1 MREGIYIL
9 RLSGRLVL
17 HLSTY
22 IHRSLYSQVLNTHQ
36 ATLLFFTLL
45 RPSQTPSAS
54 QQPTPP
60 SPPYHVLHP
69 PDRTGHHTGR
79 RLPRNAAP
87 ADRARRAR
95 RPGGTAPCPRLHPRH
110 RARRPARTPRRR
122 HRAWRARRSGCVAA
136 APMPAAAPR
145 RAVAA
150 ATRRRT
156 PVPRMSG
163 RAAGRT
169 GSTPPS
175 GALARRTRRTTGC
188 LAEVRSCSLRPV
200 PLNFYHGRDDTGP
213 ALS

>member
-110 RARRPARTPRRR
+110 RARRTAACAPQHAAPADRPARRD
-122 HRAWRARRSGCVAA
+122 GAA
-136 APMPAAAPR
+136 AGIGAEESSGSSDEAEDAGAAYVGQSGGPDGQHAPQWG
-145 RAVAA
+145 
-150 ATRRRT
+150 
-156 PVPRMSG
+156 PGPSN
-163 RAAGRT
+163 
-169 GSTPPS
+169 PPD
-175 GALARRTRRTTGC
+175 
-188 LAEVRSCSLRPV
+188 
-200 PLNFYHGRDDTGP
+200 NW
-213 ALS
+213 LSR